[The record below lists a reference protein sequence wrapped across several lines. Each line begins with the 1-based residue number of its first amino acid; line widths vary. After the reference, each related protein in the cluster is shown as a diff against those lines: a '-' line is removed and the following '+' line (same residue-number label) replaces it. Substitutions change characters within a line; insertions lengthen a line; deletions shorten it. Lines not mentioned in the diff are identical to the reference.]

1 MKVFPFQNRRSRGP
15 KGKGGNAREKRPWDL
30 HRLRALMRMHGK
42 SIRRFTI
49 GTALVVILMLLY
61 MPPSASKGLLLAEGQ
76 IAKENILAPFDFPVL
91 KSEDE
96 LDKERT
102 AEARKVLPVVRE
114 SEETT
119 ESIKGRVRDFFLQVE
134 SIIDEE
140 IDPEERQRRL
150 SELEGEFTES
160 AANVLLDLTDE
171 TRLRQEV
178 VRYFDEVL
186 ARGVLTDKKVFEE
199 ADYNRLSVIRDGEEY
214 ALGLDRF
221 LDLEEY
227 YAAATEWARTA
238 FGPRQEL
245 VTAFFEVSKQFG
257 EANLFYDVTETSAR
271 REARRASVSPYTE
284 LYLKDQKIIGAHER
298 VTKRHMR
305 ILESMETKVS
315 EERLEAKPWKR
326 VYPHFGRLLAVLAVM
341 ALFLVFLQRNRPRIY
356 ERDNHLVLLAIIALI
371 GFVLTFFMDRLGLSP
386 FLMPITLVAMLGTL
400 LFDDRVGMAL
410 SGAYLVCVALLE
422 GLTLPVAF
430 TMGIVGATAVYGV
443 SGLRERKSFWISL
456 SYIGAAYIV
465 AISAADFLHLVPSID
480 TLQKIGYGL
489 LSAFVC
495 AGLTMIVLPLFESL
509 FRVTTNIT
517 LLELSDLNQPL
528 LKNLSLFAPGT
539 YHHSIMVGNL
549 SEAACERIGA
559 HSLLAR
565 VGGYYHDIGK
575 MSKPEYFVENQISG
589 VNKHDKLSP
598 KISALILISHVREGI
613 EMGRKEGLPD
623 EIIDAIGEHHG
634 TTLMAFFY
642 DKAMKTS
649 PSEVLEADFKY
660 PGPRP
665 RTKENAV
672 IMLADVAEA
681 SVRAL
686 DEPTPTK
693 IRQRIEWVTRAKF
706 DEGQLDECDLTF
718 RELRLIQ
725 ESFIPIL
732 TSSMHSRIRYPD
744 ETKSEEARLAVG
756 DYLRKPAR

>member
-1 MKVFPFQNRRSRGP
+1 MKIFPFQNKRTARGKTRRGKEGEK
-15 KGKGGNAREKRPWDL
+15 KGWNL
-30 HRLRALMRMHGK
+30 HRLKALTRMHGK
-42 SIRRFTI
+42 ALRRLAI
-49 GTALVVILMLLY
+49 GAALVSIIMLLY
-61 MPPSASKGLLLAEGQ
+61 MPRSTSKGLLLAEGQ

-91 KSEDE
+91 KSDDE
-96 LDKERT
+96 LDKERSV
-102 AEARKVLPVVRE
+102 EARKVLPVVRE

-119 ESIKGRVRDFFLQVE
+119 QSIKNRVRDFFLQVE
-134 SIIDEE
+134 GIIDEDVE
-140 IDPEERQRRL
+140 PAERQSRL
-150 SELEGEFTES
+150 SELEGDFTES
-160 AANVLLDLTDE
+160 AGTVLLDLANE
-171 TRLRQEV
+171 TRLRQEI
-178 VRYFDEVL
+178 VRFFDEVL
-186 ARGVLTDKKVFEE
+186 SRGVLTDKKVFEE

-238 FGPRQEL
+238 FGARQEL
-245 VTAFFEVSKQFG
+245 VASFFEVGKHFG

-271 REARRASVSPYTE
+271 REARRAGVSPYTE

-298 VTKRHMR
+298 VSKRHMR
-305 ILESMETKVS
+305 ILESMESKVS

-326 VYPHFGRLLAVLAVM
+326 VYPHFGRLLTVLAVM
-341 ALFLVFLQRNRPRIY
+341 VLFVVFLQRNRPKIY
-356 ERDNHLVLLAIIALI
+356 ARDSQLILLATVALI
-371 GFVLTFFMDRLGLSP
+371 GFVLTFFINRLDLSP
-386 FLMPITLVAMLGTL
+386 FLMPITLIAMLGTL
-400 LFDDRVGMAL
+400 LFDDRVGMSL
-410 SGAYLVCVALLE
+410 SGTYLICVALLE

-456 SYIGAAYIV
+456 AYIGAAYIV
-465 AISAADFLHLVPSID
+465 AIAAADFLHLVPSVD
-480 TLQKIGYGL
+480 TLQRIGYGL

-598 KISALILISHVREGI
+598 KISALILISHVREGV

-623 EIIDAIGEHHG
+623 EIIDAIKEHHG
-634 TTLMAFFY
+634 TTLMAFFH

-649 PSEVLEADFKY
+649 PSEVQESDFRY

-672 IMLADVAEA
+672 IMLADVSEA

-686 DEPTPTK
+686 NEPTPAK
-693 IRQRIEWVTRAKF
+693 IRQRIEQVTRAKF
-706 DEGQLDECDLTF
+706 DEKQLDECALTF
-718 RELRLIQ
+718 RDLRLIQ

>member
-1 MKVFPFQNRRSRGP
+1 MKIFPFQNKRTTRKGQRGQ
-15 KGKGGNAREKRPWDL
+15 GREKRGWNL
-30 HRLRALMRMHGK
+30 HRLKALTRMHGK
-42 SIRRFTI
+42 TLRRLAI
-49 GTALVVILMLLY
+49 GAALVSIIMLLY
-61 MPPSASKGLLLAEGQ
+61 MPRSSSKGLLLAEGQ

-91 KSEDE
+91 KSDDE
-96 LDKERT
+96 LDKERSV
-102 AEARKVLPVVRE
+102 EARKVLPVVRE

-119 ESIKGRVRDFFLQVE
+119 QSIKNRVKDFFLAVE
-134 SIIDEE
+134 SAIDEE
-140 IDPEERQRRL
+140 IESAEQQSRL
-150 SELEGEFTES
+150 AELEGDFTE
-160 AANVLLDLTDE
+160 AAGTVLLDLTNE
-171 TRLRQEV
+171 TRLRQDV
-178 VRYFDEVL
+178 VRFFDEVL
-186 ARGVLTDKKVFEE
+186 SRGVLTDKKVFEE

-238 FGPRQEL
+238 FGARQEL
-245 VTAFFEVSKQFG
+245 VASFFEVTKHFG

-271 REARRASVSPYTE
+271 REARRGSVSPYTE

-305 ILESMETKVS
+305 ILESMESKVS

-326 VYPHFGRLLAVLAVM
+326 VYPHFGRLLSVLAVM
-341 ALFLVFLQRNRPRIY
+341 VLFVVFLQRNRPKIY
-356 ERDNHLVLLAIIALI
+356 ARDSHLILLATVTLI
-371 GFVLTFFMDRLGLSP
+371 GFVLTFFINRLGLSP
-386 FLMPITLVAMLGTL
+386 FLMPITLIAMLGTL
-400 LFDDRVGMAL
+400 LFDDRVGMSL
-410 SGAYLVCVALLE
+410 SGTYLICIALLE

-456 SYIGAAYIV
+456 AYVGAAYIV
-465 AISAADFLHLVPSID
+465 GIAAADFLHLLPSVD
-480 TLQKIGYGL
+480 TLEKIGFGL

-517 LLELSDLNQPL
+517 LLELSDLNQTL

-598 KISALILISHVREGI
+598 KISALILISHVREGV

-634 TTLMAFFY
+634 TTLMAFFH
-642 DKAMKTS
+642 DKAMKSS
-649 PSEVLEADFKY
+649 PSEVLEADFRY

-672 IMLADVAEA
+672 IMLADVSEA

-686 DEPTPTK
+686 NEPTPTK
-693 IRQRIEWVTRAKF
+693 IRQRIEQVTRAKF
-706 DEGQLDECDLTF
+706 DEGQLDECALTF
-718 RELRLIQ
+718 RDLRLIQ

-756 DYLRKPAR
+756 DYLQKPAR